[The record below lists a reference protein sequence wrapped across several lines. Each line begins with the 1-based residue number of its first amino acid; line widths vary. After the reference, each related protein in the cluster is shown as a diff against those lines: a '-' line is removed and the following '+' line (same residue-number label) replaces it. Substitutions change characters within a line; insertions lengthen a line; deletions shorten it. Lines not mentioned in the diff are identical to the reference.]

1 MNRLARKVV
10 IITGIGSGIGQA
22 AARLFC
28 EEGAIVFGVDQNLE
42 TGQAIAKELQAKG
55 QKCQFYPAD
64 LSTFPTCAEIIQ
76 QCHSTYGKIDI
87 LYNNAGVSS
96 VVPFSE
102 TDPALLER
110 IMAVN
115 FMSVFYLCQQVI
127 PIMQQQGNGVIIN
140 TASELSIVAQPL
152 YTAYCASKGAILAFT
167 RALALEY
174 AQSNIRINALCPGPI
189 DTPMLQREF
198 ETYDDP
204 VKARERDIATMP
216 IGRFGKPEEVAQVAL
231 FLASEA
237 PSLMQGAAIV
247 IDGAKTI
254 L

>member
-28 EEGAIVFGVDQNLE
+28 EEGAIVFGVDQNVE
-42 TGQAIAKELQAKG
+42 TGQTIAKELQAKG
-55 QKCQFYPAD
+55 QKFQFYTAD
-64 LSTFPTCAEIIQ
+64 LSTVAACTEVIQ
-76 QCHSTYGKIDI
+76 QCHATYGKIDV
-87 LYNNAGVSS
+87 LYNNAGISS
-96 VVPFSE
+96 VVPFTE

-110 IMAVN
+110 IMMVN

-127 PIMQQQGNGVIIN
+127 PIMQQQRNGVIIN

-152 YTAYCASKGAILAFT
+152 YTAYCASKGAVLSFT

-174 AQSNIRINALCPGPI
+174 ARSSIRINALCPGPI
-189 DTPMLQREF
+189 DTPMLQQEFDVDADPQRSREQG
-198 ETYDDP
+198 
-204 VKARERDIATMP
+204 IATMP

-237 PSLMQGAAIV
+237 PSLMHGAAIV
-247 IDGAKTI
+247 VDGAKTI
-254 L
+254 M